1 MVGMSSAHTS
11 MQAEQ
16 SRVPRLVI
24 FGAMVSAV
32 LVIALVAVGLRWT
45 SALFTTTQPAIE
57 VLGAADI
64 FRDERDTVAFQV
76 NDVSSGS
83 GVDTSYSLAFSGDSR
98 YFTTWVWPSAFDTSR
113 YIELDLNSPL
123 PAGLSVSSMSLAVR
137 ASASAGGAT
146 TCYYVEVRRISTGAL
161 VSTHGSSGSPL
172 DCITG
177 TTFQA
182 TSTSLSAVTT
192 TDLANDLRVR
202 IYARDSAVGA
212 ARLDRVVVTGSTPYS
227 SWTLYP
233 ILTRDRHD
241 GQSDVIRWGL
251 AGL

>member
-1 MVGMSSAHTS
+1 MIGLARTRP
-11 MQAEQ
+11 EQ
-16 SRVPRLVI
+16 RRVPRLVI
-24 FGAMVSAV
+24 VAAMVSVV
-32 LVIALVAVGLRWT
+32 LLVAFVAIGLRWT
-45 SALFTTTQPAIE
+45 SALFTNTQPAIE

-64 FRDERDTVAFQV
+64 FRDERDTNPFQV

-98 YFTTWVWPSAFDTSR
+98 YFTSWVWPAAFDSSR

-123 PAGLSVSSMSLAVR
+123 PAGLSTSSLSLAVR
-137 ASASAGGAT
+137 ASANTGGAT
-146 TCYYVEVRRISTGAL
+146 TCYYVEVRRISTGNV

-182 TSTSLSAVTT
+182 TSTSLGAVTT
-192 TDLANDLRVR
+192 TDVANDLRIR

-212 ARLDRVVVTGSTPYS
+212 MRLDRVVVTGSTPSVSY
-227 SWTLYP
+227 TLYP